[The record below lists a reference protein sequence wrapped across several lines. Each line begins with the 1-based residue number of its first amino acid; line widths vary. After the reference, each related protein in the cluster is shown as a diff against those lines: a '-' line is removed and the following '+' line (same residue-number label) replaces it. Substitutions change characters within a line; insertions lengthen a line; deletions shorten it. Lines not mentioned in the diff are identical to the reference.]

1 MTAPSPLPVPPPAAT
16 TTRRQQTALIM
27 MGGGARA
34 AYQAGVLAGIARI
47 AARHGIAHAPL
58 PFGILAGTSAGAIN
72 GAGLAIGAADF
83 QAAADSLAALWH
95 SIHADDVYRTD
106 VLRVGASGAR
116 WLSSLAFG
124 WATRR
129 APRALFDNT
138 PLGGMLGELFD
149 GDRVQASLDAGV
161 LNAFAVT
168 ALSYSTGRHVTF
180 YQSHR
185 RIHPWH
191 RSQRMAVEARIGVD
205 HLLASSSI
213 PFLFPSIPLE
223 IEGHHDWFGDGT
235 MRQMSPL
242 SPAIH
247 LGASRILAIGAAS
260 GARPGQTSGWFD
272 TVPAG
277 GYPSLAQVGGQA
289 LASIFLDGL
298 QADLERLLH
307 INRLLARM
315 PEVAGDAEGW
325 RPVEVMTISPSEPI
339 EAIAAAYVDRLPRTV
354 RALIAPLGGTEARG
368 AAFASYLLFEPAFT
382 QALLALGERDAAA
395 QADELAAF
403 LYGVLPANDRRFE
416 QVPPARQPDASQAA

>member
-1 MTAPSPLPVPPPAAT
+1 VSVTHADPALRASQ
-16 TTRRQQTALIM
+16 RQRTALVM

-47 AARHGIAHAPL
+47 ATRHGLGHCPL
-58 PFGILAGTSAGAIN
+58 PFGIVTGTSAGAIN
-72 GAGLAIGAADF
+72 GAGMAVGAADF
-83 QAAADSLAALWH
+83 QAATDRLAALWH
-95 SIHADDVYRTD
+95 GIHADDVYRTG
-106 VLRVGASGAR
+106 VLGVGASGAR

-124 WATRR
+124 WITRQ
-129 APRALFDNT
+129 APRALFDSA
-138 PLGGMLGELFD
+138 PLDSFLTELFEP
-149 GDRVQASLDAGV
+149 GRVQASLDAGV
-161 LNAFAVT
+161 LQAFAVT

-185 RIHPWH
+185 RIHPW
-191 RSQRMAVEARIGVD
+191 QRNQRLAVEAPIGVD

-213 PFLFPSIPLE
+213 PFLFPAVPLE
-223 IEGHHDWFGDGT
+223 IEGHHEWFGDGT

-260 GARPGQTSGWFD
+260 RPRPGWFD

-298 QADLERLLH
+298 QADIERLMH

-315 PEVAGDAEGW
+315 PEAAGDTDGW

-339 EAIAAAYVDRLPRTV
+339 ESIAAQHVHRLPRTV
-354 RALIAPLGGTEARG
+354 RAMLAPLGGTEARG
-368 AAFASYLLFEPAFT
+368 AAFASYLLFEPEFT

-395 QADELAAF
+395 EADAIAAF
-403 LYGVLPANDRRFE
+403 LYGVVPETGHATARATDPALT
-416 QVPPARQPDASQAA
+416 PY

>member
-1 MTAPSPLPVPPPAAT
+1 ML
-16 TTRRQQTALIM
+16 
-27 MGGGARA
+27 
-34 AYQAGVLAGIARI
+34 AGVARI
-47 AARHGIAHAPL
+47 AAAHGKAHDPL
-58 PFGILAGTSAGAIN
+58 PFGIIAGTSAGAIN
-72 GAGLAIGAADF
+72 GSALAIHARDL
-83 QAAADSLAALWH
+83 QAATDSLAALWH

-106 VLRVGASGAR
+106 TLRVGLSGAR
-116 WLSSLAFG
+116 WLTALAFG
-124 WATRR
+124 WATRS
-129 APRALFDNT
+129 APRALLDNA

-149 GDRVQASLDAGV
+149 PERVQASLDAGA
-161 LNAFAVT
+161 LQAFAVT

-185 RIHPWH
+185 RIQSWT
-191 RSQRMAVEARIGVD
+191 RSQRIAVEAKIGVD
-205 HLLASSSI
+205 HLLASASI
-213 PFLFPSIPLE
+213 PFLFPAMPLE
-223 IEGHHDWFGDGT
+223 LEGHHEWFGDGT

-260 GARPGQTSGWFD
+260 RQRPGWFD

-298 QADLERLLH
+298 SADLERLQH

-315 PEVAGDAEGW
+315 PELAGDAEGW
-325 RPVEVMTISPSEPI
+325 RPVQVMTVAPSQPI
-339 EAIAAAYVDRLPRTV
+339 EAIAVEHIGQLPRTV
-354 RALIAPLGGTEARG
+354 RALLAPLGGTEARG

-382 QALLALGERDAAA
+382 QALIALGERDAAA

-403 LYGVLPANDRRFE
+403 LYGVI
-416 QVPPARQPDASQAA
+416 PPAGDNPALAPGPGNDALARIS

>member
-1 MTAPSPLPVPPPAAT
+1 MK
-16 TTRRQQTALIM
+16 QGHQTALIM

-47 AARHGIAHAPL
+47 AAAHGKAHDKL

-72 GAGLAIGAADF
+72 GAGLAVRAGDF
-83 QAAADSLAALWH
+83 QAATDSLAALWH
-95 SIHADDVYRTD
+95 GIHAADVYRTD
-106 VLRVGASGAR
+106 VLRVGVSGAR
-116 WLSSLAFG
+116 WLTALLFG
-124 WATRR
+124 WATRN

-138 PLGGMLGELFD
+138 PLGGMLAELFEPE
-149 GDRVQASLDAGV
+149 RVQASLDAGA
-161 LNAFAVT
+161 LQAFAVT

-185 RIHPWH
+185 RIQAWT
-191 RSQRMAVEARIGVD
+191 RSQRIAVSARIGVD
-205 HLLASSSI
+205 HLLASASI
-213 PFLFPSIPLE
+213 PFLFPAIPLE
-223 IEGHHDWFGDGT
+223 LEGHHEWFGDGT

-260 GARPGQTSGWFD
+260 RQRPGWFD
-272 TVPAG
+272 TVPSG

-298 QADLERLLH
+298 SADLERLQH

-315 PEVAGDAEGW
+315 PELAGDAEGW
-325 RPVEVMTISPSEPI
+325 RPVQVMTIAPSQPI
-339 EAIAAAYVDRLPRTV
+339 EAVAAEHIRQLPRTV
-354 RALIAPLGGTEARG
+354 RALLAPLGGTEARG

-382 QALLALGERDAAA
+382 QALIALGERDAAA

-403 LYGVLPANDRRFE
+403 LYGV
-416 QVPPARQPDASQAA
+416 VPPAGAQTPRVPDSDSGAPARAVVP

>member
-1 MTAPSPLPVPPPAAT
+1 MANIGRSGQPRTTAVV
-16 TTRRQQTALIM
+16 M

-34 AYQAGVLAGIARI
+34 AYQAGVLRGLAQIAR
-47 AARHGIAHAPL
+47 RHGLGHVRI
-58 PFGILAGTSAGAIN
+58 PFDVICGTSAGAIN
-72 GAGLAIGAADF
+72 GAGLAIHAGDF
-83 QAAADSLAALWH
+83 PAAAERLAALWH
-95 SIHADDVYRTD
+95 GIHADDVYRTD
-106 VLRVGASGAR
+106 VLRVGVSGAR
-116 WLSSLAFG
+116 WLSALALG
-124 WATRR
+124 WAVQR
-129 APRALFDNT
+129 APRALFDNA
-138 PLGGMLGELFD
+138 PLGSMLGELFD
-149 GDRVQASLDAGV
+149 DERVQASLDAGH
-161 LNAFAVT
+161 LQALAVT
-168 ALSYSTGRHVTF
+168 ALSYTTGRHVTF

-185 RIHPWH
+185 RIHPWR

-213 PFLFPSIPLE
+213 PFLFPAMPLE
-223 IEGHHDWFGDGT
+223 LEGHHEWFGDGT

-260 GARPGQTSGWFD
+260 RQRPGWFD

-298 QADLERLLH
+298 SADLERLQH
-307 INRLLARM
+307 INSLLARM
-315 PEVAGDAEGW
+315 PEIANDSEGW

-339 EAIAAAYVDRLPRTV
+339 EAIAVDHVQRLPRTV
-354 RALIAPLGGTEARG
+354 RALLTPLGGTEARG
-368 AAFASYLLFEPAFT
+368 AAFASYLLFEPEFT

-403 LYGVLPANDRRFE
+403 LYGVIPTPRQPVRELDRE
-416 QVPPARQPDASQAA
+416 PPAPALA

>member
-1 MTAPSPLPVPPPAAT
+1 MTAPASLPVPPPAASA

-47 AARHGIAHAPL
+47 AARHGLSHGPL
-58 PFGILAGTSAGAIN
+58 PFGIIAGTSAGAVN

-83 QAAADSLAALWH
+83 QAATNSLAALWH

-124 WATRR
+124 WATRQ
-129 APRALFDNT
+129 APRALLDNT
-138 PLGGMLGELFD
+138 PLGGMLSELFD

-191 RSQRMAVEARIGVD
+191 RSQRVAVEARIGVD

-223 IEGHHDWFGDGT
+223 IEGHHEWFGDGT

-260 GARPGQTSGWFD
+260 RQRAGWFD
-272 TVPAG
+272 TVPSG

-298 QADLERLLH
+298 QADIERLMH
-307 INRLLARM
+307 INRLLSRM
-315 PEVAGDAEGW
+315 PEMANDTEGW
-325 RPVEVMTISPSEPI
+325 RPVQVMTISPSEPI
-339 EAIAAAYVDRLPRTV
+339 EAIAAEHLNRLPRTV
-354 RALIAPLGGTEARG
+354 RAFLSPLGGTEARG
-368 AAFASYLLFEPAFT
+368 AAFASYLLFEPEFT

-395 QADELAAF
+395 QGDQIAAF
-403 LYGVLPANDRRFE
+403 LYGV
-416 QVPPARQPDASQAA
+416 VPETTPARREVTEVSQ